1 MRIMAN
7 EKVQPAKFMFTL
19 TSFWQDP
26 DRVAIPLAMG
36 NTALALGHDVVIWLT
51 LEGVN
56 LAKSG
61 VADTIIPKSFPPVKE
76 LLAAFIEGGGRI
88 GVCPPCAKVHG
99 VTDDMMIDQ
108 AEWMGA
114 AAMLEIAQGRTAFSF

>member
-1 MRIMAN
+1 MSD
-7 EKVQPAKFMFTL
+7 EKVQPAEYMFTL

-26 DRVAIPLAMG
+26 DRVALPLVLG
-36 NTALALGHDVVIWLT
+36 NSALALGHDVVIWLT

-61 VADTIIPKSFPPVKE
+61 LADTIIPKGFPPVKE
-76 LLAAFIEGGGRI
+76 LLDAFIEGGGRI
-88 GVCPPCAKVHG
+88 GVCPPCGKVHN
-99 VTDDMMIDQ
+99 VTDDIMIGQ

-114 AAMLEIAQGRTAFSF
+114 AAMVDVAQGRTTFSF

>member
-1 MRIMAN
+1 MAN

>member
-1 MRIMAN
+1 MSDA
-7 EKVQPAKFMFTL
+7 KAQPAGYMFTL

-26 DRVAIPLAMG
+26 DRVALPLVLG
-36 NTALALGHDVVIWLT
+36 NSALALGHDVVIWLT

-61 VADTIIPKSFPPVKE
+61 AVDTIIPKGFPPVKE
-76 LLAAFIEGGGRI
+76 LLEAFIEGGGRI
-88 GVCPPCAKVHG
+88 GVCPPCGKVHC
-99 VTDDMMIDQ
+99 VTNDIMIDH

-114 AAMLEIAQGRTAFSF
+114 AAMVEVAKGRTTFSF

>member
-19 TSFWQDP
+19 TSFGQDP

-88 GVCPPCAKVHG
+88 GVCPPCAKEHG
-99 VTDDMMIDQ
+99 VTDDKMIDQ

>member
-1 MRIMAN
+1 MSDEN
-7 EKVQPAKFMFTL
+7 VQAAGYMFTL

-26 DRVAIPLAMG
+26 DRVAIPLVLG
-36 NTALALGHDVVIWLT
+36 DDALALGNDVVIWLT

-61 VADTIIPKSFPPVKE
+61 AADSLIPKGFPPVKE
-76 LLAAFIEGGGRI
+76 LLEAFIEGGGRI
-88 GVCPPCAKVHG
+88 GVCPPCGKVHG
-99 VTDDMMIDQ
+99 VTDDIMING

-114 AAMLEIAQGRTAFSF
+114 AAMVEAAHGRTTFSF

>member
-1 MRIMAN
+1 MSD
-7 EKVQPAKFMFTL
+7 EKLQPVEYMYTL

-26 DRVAIPLAMG
+26 DRVAIPLVLG
-36 NTALALGHDVVIWLT
+36 NSALALGHDVVIWLT

-61 VADTIIPKSFPPVKE
+61 AADTIIPKGFPPVKE

-88 GVCPPCAKVHG
+88 GVCPPCGKVHG
-99 VTDDMMIDQ
+99 VSDDVMIDQ

-114 AAMLEIAQGRTAFSF
+114 AAMVDVSQGRTTFSF

>member
-1 MRIMAN
+1 MSD
-7 EKVQPAKFMFTL
+7 EKLQPAEHMYTL

-26 DRVAIPLAMG
+26 DRVAIPLVLG
-36 NTALALGHDVVIWLT
+36 NSALALNHDVVIWLT

-61 VADTIIPKSFPPVKE
+61 VADTIIPKGFPPVKE
-76 LLAAFIEGGGRI
+76 LLAAFVEGGGRI
-88 GVCPPCAKVHG
+88 GVCPPCGKVHG
-99 VTDDMMIDQ
+99 VTDDNMIDQ

-114 AAMLEIAQGRTAFSF
+114 AAMVEVSRGRTTFSF

>member
-1 MRIMAN
+1 MSDTKA
-7 EKVQPAKFMFTL
+7 QPAKLMFTL

-26 DRVAIPLAMG
+26 DRVALPLVLG
-36 NTALALGHDVVIWLT
+36 NSALALGQDVVIWLT

-61 VADTIIPKSFPPVKE
+61 IADTIIPKGFPPVKD
-76 LLAAFIEGGGRI
+76 LLAAFIEGGGRL
-88 GVCPPCAKVHG
+88 GVCPPCGKVHG
-99 VTDDMMIDQ
+99 VTNDNMLDR

-114 AAMLEIAQGRTAFSF
+114 AAMVDVAVGRTTFSF

>member
-1 MRIMAN
+1 MSD
-7 EKVQPAKFMFTL
+7 EKAPAAGYMFTL

-26 DRVAIPLAMG
+26 DRVALPLVLG
-36 NTALALGHDVVIWLT
+36 NSALALGHDVVIWLT

-56 LAKSG
+56 LAKTG
-61 VADTIIPKSFPPVKE
+61 VADTIIPKGFPPVKE

-88 GVCPPCAKVHG
+88 GVCPPCGKVHG
-99 VTDDMMIDQ
+99 VTDDIMVGQ

-114 AAMLEIAQGRTAFSF
+114 VAMVEAAKGRTTFSF

>member
-1 MRIMAN
+1 MSDEN
-7 EKVQPAKFMFTL
+7 VLPTGYMFTL

-26 DRVAIPLAMG
+26 DRVAIPLVLGDA
-36 NTALALGHDVVIWLT
+36 ALALGHDVVIWLT

-61 VADTIIPKSFPPVKE
+61 SVDMIIPKGFPPVKE
-76 LLAAFIEGGGRI
+76 LLEAFIEGGGRI
-88 GVCPPCAKVHG
+88 GVCPPCGKVHG
-99 VTDDMMIDQ
+99 VTDENMIDQ

-114 AAMLEIAQGRTAFSF
+114 AAMVEVAQGRTTFSY

>member
-1 MRIMAN
+1 MSD
-7 EKVQPAKFMFTL
+7 EKAQPAGYMFTL

-26 DRVAIPLAMG
+26 DRVAIPFVLG
-36 NTALALGHDVVIWLT
+36 NSALALGHDVVIWLT

-61 VADTIIPKSFPPVKE
+61 AVDTIIPKGFPPVKE
-76 LLAAFIEGGGRI
+76 LLEAFIEGGGRI
-88 GVCPPCAKVHG
+88 GVCPPCGKVHG
-99 VTDDMMIDQ
+99 VTSDMMIDH

-114 AAMLEIAQGRTAFSF
+114 AAMVDVAQGRTTFSF

>member
-1 MRIMAN
+1 MSDENA
-7 EKVQPAKFMFTL
+7 QPVEYMFTL

-26 DRVAIPLAMG
+26 DRVAMPLVLG
-36 NTALALGHDVVIWLT
+36 TSALALGYDVVIWLT

-61 VADTIIPKSFPPVKE
+61 ATDAIIPKAFPPVKE
-76 LLAAFIEGGGRI
+76 LLEAFIEGGGRL
-88 GVCPPCAKVHG
+88 GVCPPCGKVHG
-99 VTDDMMIDQ
+99 VTDDIMIDQ

-114 AAMLEIAQGRTAFSF
+114 AAMVEVAQGRTTFSF

>member
-1 MRIMAN
+1 MRIMAD
-7 EKVQPAKFMFTL
+7 EKAQPEKFMFTL

-36 NTALALGHDVVIWLT
+36 NTALALGHDVVLWLT
-51 LEGVN
+51 LEGVM
-56 LAKSG
+56 LAKPG
-61 VADTIIPKSFPPVKE
+61 AADKIIPKSFPPVKE

-88 GVCPPCAKVHG
+88 GVCPPCAKTHG
-99 VTDDMMIDQ
+99 VTDDMKIAQ

-114 AAMLEIAQGRTAFSF
+114 AAVLEIAQGRTTFSF

>member
-1 MRIMAN
+1 MAN
-7 EKVQPAKFMFTL
+7 EKVQPEKFMFTL

-56 LAKSG
+56 LAKPG
-61 VADTIIPKSFPPVKE
+61 VADTIIPNSFPPVKE

>member
-1 MRIMAN
+1 MSEENI
-7 EKVQPAKFMFTL
+7 QPTNYMVTL

-26 DRVAIPLAMG
+26 DRVAMPLVLG
-36 NTALALGHDVVIWLT
+36 NSALALGSDVVIWLT

-61 VADTIIPKSFPPVKE
+61 AADAILPKGFPPIKE
-76 LLAAFIEGGGRI
+76 LLEAFIEGGGRI
-88 GVCPPCAKVHG
+88 GVCPPCGKVHG
-99 VTDDMMIDQ
+99 VTDDNMIGQ

-114 AAMLEIAQGRTAFSF
+114 VAMVEVARGRTTFSF

>member
-1 MRIMAN
+1 MSD
-7 EKVQPAKFMFTL
+7 EKVQPTEYMFTL

-26 DRVAIPLAMG
+26 DRVALPLVLG
-36 NTALALGHDVVIWLT
+36 NSALALDHDVVIWLT

-61 VADTIIPKSFPPVKE
+61 FADTIIPKGFPPVKE
-76 LLAAFIEGGGRI
+76 LLAAYIESGGRI
-88 GVCPPCAKVHG
+88 GVCPPCGKVHG
-99 VTDDMMIDQ
+99 VTDDIMIDQ

-114 AAMLEIAQGRTAFSF
+114 AAMVETAQGRTTFSF

>member
-1 MRIMAN
+1 MSD
-7 EKVQPAKFMFTL
+7 EDTQPTGYMFTL

-26 DRVAIPLAMG
+26 DRVAIPLVLG
-36 NTALALGHDVVIWLT
+36 NSALALGHDVVIWLT

-61 VADTIIPKSFPPVKE
+61 AADTIIPKGFPPVKI
-76 LLAAFIEGGGRI
+76 LLESFIEGGGRI
-88 GVCPPCAKVHG
+88 GVCPPCGEVHG
-99 VTDDMMIDQ
+99 VTDDIMIEP

-114 AAMLEIAQGRTAFSF
+114 VAMVEVAQGRTTFSY